1 MNLLARQGGGF
12 VGEVA
17 GQQVSVVGLVE
28 PEGVLHDLGDVAE
41 LVADEAV
48 TLGEG
53 AVDVDL
59 LHRERAV
66 GVELGH
72 VWVGAAT
79 GSPVS
84 RAVRRVVGDVVEGEG
99 GHGG

>member
-1 MNLLARQGGGF
+1 M
-12 VGEVA
+12 A

-66 GVELGH
+66 GVEVGPRLGRRGDGLAGEPR
-72 VWVGAAT
+72 GAQ
-79 GSPVS
+79 G
-84 RAVRRVVGDVVEGEG
+84 RRRCRRR
-99 GHGG
+99 